1 MQRVLILEPDAALRV
16 ALERSISVAGY
27 AVRALGSR
35 SELSEEDPR
44 GYVAFLLDLSTR
56 ADIGVIAS
64 LTAAAPGAPV
74 IAMTSLDAHE
84 LAVAAL
90 HAGARDVL
98 HKPFSIR
105 TLERALAVSGS
116 VHPHV
121 ALGCPGGKP
130 DPVMQRLLREA
141 EAVARSDAT
150 VQILGEPGSGRLEL
164 ARFVHAA
171 SPRRAAP
178 LRVFDCE
185 APDAPRRARESVA
198 FGAAT
203 GARPLDER
211 ETDTLVLVEP
221 AALPRP
227 VQERLAASFIGGPSV
242 DGGAS
247 AQRRFLLVTSRPLRD
262 EERLQPVLRLR
273 LDVLMLRV
281 PPLRERPGDIARL
294 AIAFLERHALEMGT
308 EPPHVGP
315 GAIAALCERAWPG
328 NVRELDRVMRSAVML
343 YSGQPLDVAGLFRD
357 QRSIESPAAELLDLR
372 ELERRTVERS
382 LLLHRGNR
390 THAARALGISVR
402 TLRNKIRDYGLRSD
416 ASL

>member
-1 MQRVLILEPDAALRV
+1 MQRVLILEPDAALRG
-16 ALERSISVAGY
+16 ALERSVSGAGY
-27 AVRALGSR
+27 AARAFGSR
-35 SELSEEDPR
+35 SALSEEDPR

-56 ADIGVIAS
+56 ADIAVVAS

-90 HAGARDVL
+90 QAGARDVL
-98 HKPFSIR
+98 HRPFSIR
-105 TLERALAVSGS
+105 TLERALAASGS

-121 ALGCPGGKP
+121 ELGSPGGEL

-141 EAVARSDAT
+141 ESVARSDAT
-150 VQILGEPGSGRLEL
+150 VQIFGEPGSGRLQL

-185 APDAPRRARESVA
+185 APEAPRRACES
-198 FGAAT
+198 FGLAAAT
-203 GARPLDER
+203 GAQPLDRR
-211 ETDTLVLVEP
+211 EPDTLVLVEP
-221 AALPRP
+221 GALPRP
-227 VQERLAASFIGGPSV
+227 AQERLAASLIGGPSID
-242 DGGAS
+242 DGAGS
-247 AQRRFLLVTSRPLRD
+247 QRRLLLITSRPLRD

-273 LDVLMLRV
+273 LDVLTLRV

-294 AIAFLERHALEMGT
+294 AFAFLERHALEMGT

-315 GAIAALCERAWPG
+315 GVIAAFCERTWPG
-328 NVRELDRVMRSAVML
+328 NVRELDRTMRRAVML
-343 YSGQPLDVAGLFRD
+343 YPGQPLDVAGLFRS
-357 QRSIESPAAELLDLR
+357 QRSTESPPAELLDLR

-382 LLLHRGNR
+382 LQLHRGNR

-402 TLRNKIRDYGLRSD
+402 TLRNKIRDYGLRGG